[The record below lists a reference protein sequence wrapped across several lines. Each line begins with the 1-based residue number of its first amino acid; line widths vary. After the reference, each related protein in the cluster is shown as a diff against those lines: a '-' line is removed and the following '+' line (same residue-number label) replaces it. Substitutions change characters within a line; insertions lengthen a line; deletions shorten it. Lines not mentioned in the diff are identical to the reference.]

1 MMPQFRKQ
9 NHKRSYAIC
18 DSNVISLVHI
28 MSLDG
33 YLVTN
38 GPGAVGLEL
47 HLSSRTRPYAQTV
60 TLPGDLSA
68 STRE

>member
-9 NHKRSYAIC
+9 NRKRAYAIC
-18 DSNVISLVHI
+18 ERNVISLVHI
-28 MSLDG
+28 MSLYR

-38 GPGAVGLEL
+38 GPGAVGLKL

-60 TLPGDLSA
+60 A
-68 STRE
+68 